1 MRRLVIDLA
10 RAPGTRLQNELVLV
24 AISNELSTNTAMN
37 FPRLICQAICALLFS
52 SSVTFAADVELAG
65 VFGSRAVLLVD
76 GGSPQTLAVGQRS
89 REGVLLRA
97 LQGDVAVVEVD
108 GVQRR
113 IRLGGAPIQVGARAD
128 SGATGR
134 ELRLTPDARGH
145 YSVLGSVNGASMR
158 FLIDTGASL
167 VSMGAEDAVRAGVDY
182 RKGRPSTSMTA
193 NGLVQ
198 IWVVRLDKIQVGQL
212 VLHGVEAAVHEGAL
226 PVVLLGMSFLNR
238 MDMRREGGFLV
249 LRKTH

>member
-1 MRRLVIDLA
+1 
-10 RAPGTRLQNELVLV
+10 
-24 AISNELSTNTAMN
+24 
-37 FPRLICQAICALLFS
+37 
-52 SSVTFAADVELAG
+52 
-65 VFGSRAVLLVD
+65 
-76 GGSPQTLAVGQRS
+76 
-89 REGVLLRA
+89 
-97 LQGDVAVVEVD
+97 
-108 GVQRR
+108 
-113 IRLGGAPIQVGARAD
+113 
-128 SGATGR
+128 
-134 ELRLTPDARGH
+134 
-145 YSVLGSVNGASMR
+145 MR